1 MAKAKKRKVL
11 KVKKKK
17 WVEIVAPKIFN
28 EISLGR
34 TYVVQKED
42 TLNKFITVNLMN
54 ITRDPK
60 KQSINV
66 TFRINNTL
74 GEKVKTEIVK
84 YAMQPTAV
92 RRFVR
97 RQKDKVDDSFIVK
110 SKDNI
115 KIRVKPILVTI
126 APASKPVQSSLRA
139 KARQVIANEIAKLS
153 YEKFIEEVIQRAFQ
167 KKVKS
172 QIKKIFPLAICEI
185 RVAEIVKTT
194 KLAKEETKPAKE
206 EPKVEEKKEEVKEK
220 TKPIEDKPK
229 EEVKEKTKPKEE
241 VKEEPKIE
249 EKKEEPKVEEKKEE
263 KKEEVKEET
272 KETAEATS

>member
-42 TLNKFITVNLMN
+42 ILNKFITVNLMN

-66 TFRINNTL
+66 TFRVNNTL

-172 QIKKIFPLAICEI
+172 QIKNIFPLAICEI

-229 EEVKEKTKPKEE
+229 EEVKE
-241 VKEEPKIE
+241 EPKVE